1 MSLYNLLSRRRMVRE
16 YEDRPLERDKLE
28 RVLTAALRGPSAG
41 NSQGISLVVVQKP
54 ENRQAIAALAGEPEW
69 VARGYPAWL
78 SLAPVH
84 LILCAEPQ
92 VYRDRYA
99 QPDKDKT
106 EKDWSVPYWHVD
118 AGCMLMIVLLAA
130 LEEGLA
136 AGFQGIHN
144 LPGLAELL
152 HIPAPV
158 EPIGL
163 LTLGYSQS
171 TRRGHSA
178 NRPTR
183 EKRVHLERW

>member
-16 YEDRPLERDKLE
+16 YEAQPVERDKLE
-28 RVLTAALRGPSAG
+28 RLLAAALRGPSAG
-41 NSQGISLVVVQKP
+41 NSQGISLVVVQQP
-54 ENRQAIAALAGEPEW
+54 DNRAAIAELAGEADW

-78 SLAPVH
+78 SRAPVH
-84 LILCAEPQ
+84 LILCAEPR

-99 QPDKDKT
+99 LPDKGGA
-106 EKDWSVPYWHVD
+106 EKNWSVPYWHVD
-118 AGCMLMIVLLAA
+118 AGCMLMILLLSA

-152 HIPAPV
+152 GIPSQV

-171 TRRGHSA
+171 TRKGHSTS
-178 NRPTR
+178 RPAR
-183 EKRVHLERW
+183 AQRIHLEQW

>member
-1 MSLYNLLSRRRMVRE
+1 MSLYSLLSRRRMVRE

-28 RVLTAALRGPSAG
+28 RLLAAALRGPSAG
-41 NSQGISLVVVQKP
+41 NSQGISLVVVQKL
-54 ENRQAIAALAGEPEW
+54 ENRKAIAALAGEPDW

-92 VYRDRYA
+92 VYRERYA
-99 QPDKDKT
+99 LPDKHEA
-106 EKDWSVPYWHVD
+106 EKDWPVPYWHVD
-118 AGCMLMIVLLAA
+118 AGCMLMILLLSA

-144 LPGLAELL
+144 LPGLADLL
-152 HIPAPV
+152 AIPTPV

-163 LTLGYSQS
+163 ITLGYSQS
-171 TRRGHSA
+171 TRKGHSA
-178 NRPTR
+178 ARPAR
-183 EKRVHLERW
+183 AQRVHLEQW

>member
-1 MSLYNLLSRRRMVRE
+1 MSLYNLLNRRRMVRE

-28 RVLTAALRGPSAG
+28 RVLAAALRGPSAG
-41 NSQGISLVVVQKP
+41 NSQGVSLVVVQTL
-54 ENRQAIAALAGEPEW
+54 ENRQAIAALAGEPDW
-69 VARGYPAWL
+69 LARGYPAWL

-99 QPDKDKT
+99 QPDKDT
-106 EKDWSVPYWHVD
+106 AEKNWPVPYWHVD
-118 AGCMLMIVLLAA
+118 AGCMLMILLLAA

-144 LPGLAELL
+144 LPGLADLL
-152 HIPAPV
+152 HIPAEV

-171 TRRGHSA
+171 SRKGHSA
-178 NRPTR
+178 NRPAR
-183 EKRVHLERW
+183 AQRVHLERW